1 MGTRNGAKSK
11 LPPDDQCYRYYAG
24 LSLTFQQDLNEEMID
39 ISYCLVIQYMPIE
52 EVQKIGIKIDVTY

>member
-1 MGTRNGAKSK
+1 MRMRNGAKSK

-39 ISYCLVIQYMPIE
+39 ISYCVGTQYIPGL
-52 EVQKIGIKIDVTY
+52 QNGYRNRC